1 LFDRVFNVKYHSITK
16 TGIIYIK
23 TGVSSNSS
31 VSWSFS
37 ISFVEDLLLVKR
49 LHNITLVIIIIII
62 SEALKM
68 KIRMTEAI
76 KFS

>member
-49 LHNITLVIIIIII
+49 LHNITLVIIIIIP
-62 SEALKM
+62 EALRM
-68 KIRMTEAI
+68 KIRMAEAI

>member
-16 TGIIYIK
+16 TGIVYIK
-23 TGVSSNSS
+23 TDVSSNSS

-49 LHNITLVIIIIII
+49 LHNITLVIIIII

-68 KIRMTEAI
+68 KIRMAEAI

>member
-31 VSWSFS
+31 VSWRFS

-49 LHNITLVIIIIII
+49 LHNITLVIIIII

-68 KIRMTEAI
+68 KIRMAEAI

>member
-1 LFDRVFNVKYHSITK
+1 LFDRAFNVKYHSITK
-16 TGIIYIK
+16 TGIIYVK

-49 LHNITLVIIIIII
+49 LHNITLVIIIII

-68 KIRMTEAI
+68 KIRMAEAI

>member
-49 LHNITLVIIIIII
+49 LHNITLVIIIII

-68 KIRMTEAI
+68 KIRMAEAI